1 MKVSFLH
8 LLCLNAALASASVV
22 KGAAEGFAAGVTGGG
37 DTTPSYPKTNEELV
51 SLLESDEPQ
60 VVVLT
65 KTFDFIGTEGTTTEA
80 GCAPW
85 GTGKACQLAI
95 NSNGWCGKN
104 PAVTVTYDKAAKN
117 GIHIKSN
124 KTLVGEG
131 DKGVLSGKGLYFEG
145 GVSNIIVQ
153 NIKIT
158 DLNPGFVWG
167 GDAFTFFGAD
177 LIWIDHCETSLI
189 GRQHYVT
196 GFHPNTRM
204 TWSNNFLNGKTTHS
218 AGCDDHHYW
227 TLELVGKGDEIT
239 FQNNYVY
246 HTTGRGPALSGTT
259 LFHAVNSVWSSIP
272 GHAIE
277 GNEKGRGIFE
287 GCFFEDVVEVAP
299 AKPENQLF
307 SASEANAA
315 SCKSALGRAC
325 QPNGY
330 SKSGAFSSSET
341 GFFSDFSGLTI
352 AAAGSATDA
361 RGYVPKNCGIGRI

>member
-22 KGAAEGFAAGVTGGG
+22 KGAAQGFAAGVTGGG

-158 DLNPGFVWG
+158 DLNPG
-167 GDAFTFFGAD
+167 
-177 LIWIDHCETSLI
+177 
-189 GRQHYVT
+189 YVSSQ
-196 GFHPNTRM
+196 GYEVSH
-204 TWSNNFLNGKTTHS
+204 
-218 AGCDDHHYW
+218 
-227 TLELVGKGDEIT
+227 
-239 FQNNYVY
+239 
-246 HTTGRGPALSGTT
+246 AL
-259 LFHAVNSVWSSIP
+259 
-272 GHAIE
+272 
-277 GNEKGRGIFE
+277 
-287 GCFFEDVVEVAP
+287 
-299 AKPENQLF
+299 
-307 SASEANAA
+307 
-315 SCKSALGRAC
+315 
-325 QPNGY
+325 
-330 SKSGAFSSSET
+330 
-341 GFFSDFSGLTI
+341 
-352 AAAGSATDA
+352 
-361 RGYVPKNCGIGRI
+361 